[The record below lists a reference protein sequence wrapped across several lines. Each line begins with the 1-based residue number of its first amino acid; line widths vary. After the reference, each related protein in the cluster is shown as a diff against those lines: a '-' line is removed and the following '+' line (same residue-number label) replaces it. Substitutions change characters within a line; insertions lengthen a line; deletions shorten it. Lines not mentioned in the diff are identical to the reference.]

1 MNKRQ
6 FTPEEMI
13 GILRKADA
21 KLAGGRTLGQICR
34 ELGITEESYYRC
46 RIACMEM
53 KAARVKWRNNLQ
65 RGKIPSVEPAAD
77 PPVGGPISKR
87 PFDGRG

>member
-1 MNKRQ
+1 MNERQ
-6 FTPEEMI
+6 FSPEEMI

-53 KAARVKWRNNLQ
+53 KSARPRWRNDLQ
-65 RGKIPSVEPAAD
+65 REKIPSVEPAAD
-77 PPVGGPISKR
+77 RVLDGPVLKR
-87 PFDGRG
+87 SFDDRG